1 MRRFEFQ
8 ASVAREGELRRW
20 QKRVP
25 PANIFSFVLSGGV
38 GWILL
43 GLAGLYVYDAYLNY
57 HSRFGKATA
66 LIDGCPLTARNIIL
80 ILDNSRSMEG
90 TEGTVKQLRDQLQA
104 TGISIGAEE
113 KSQGFGFSTT
123 GPDDNALHTLEQA
136 LRNNP
141 SADAIYLFSDF
152 DPTSTPYLPDAEN
165 TPGYSR
171 LQELLRQGR
180 RRLYLGTVRMP
191 PPSELVRIARES
203 GGDLIQNK

>member
-171 LQELLRQGR
+171 L
-180 RRLYLGTVRMP
+180 
-191 PPSELVRIARES
+191 
-203 GGDLIQNK
+203 

>member
-1 MRRFEFQ
+1 
-8 ASVAREGELRRW
+8 
-20 QKRVP
+20 
-25 PANIFSFVLSGGV
+25 
-38 GWILL
+38 
-43 GLAGLYVYDAYLNY
+43 LNY

-90 TEGTVKQLRDQLQA
+90 TEGTVKQLRDQMQA

-141 SADAIYLFSDF
+141 SGEGIYLFSDF

-203 GGDLIQNK
+203 GG